1 MGIDVWTDDSLIRWF
16 WDMIEIFQ
24 GFDNSGKRKV
34 LNLDFTD
41 WKWQQFGYLTSTI
54 RSLINTIETGSKLAI
69 SGHDLRQA
77 LEVAIAMKLS
87 AQLGNAPVKLP
98 LSDRSHTMI
107 PASGRWLGK
116 DLIGNPQSFEDAL
129 GVTK

>member
-1 MGIDVWTDDSLIRWF
+1 M
-16 WDMIEIFQ
+16 
-24 GFDNSGKRKV
+24 
-34 LNLDFTD
+34 
-41 WKWQQFGYLTSTI
+41 TSTI

-98 LSDRSHTMI
+98 LADRSHTMI
-107 PASGRWLGK
+107 PADGRWLGK
-116 DLIGNPQSFEDAL
+116 DLTGIPQSYEDAL
-129 GVTK
+129 GLTN